1 MPLPHFTLAYDQLL
15 QTYGSQ
21 KWPDRGIGSL
31 SDSGMT
37 ASTKSLQEY
46 RGFGKGRQ
54 EIYRSGGSTS
64 LLNSWRRAA
73 SISIGR

>member
-21 KWPDRGIGSL
+21 KWPDGGIGSL

-46 RGFGKGRQ
+46 
-54 EIYRSGGSTS
+54 
-64 LLNSWRRAA
+64 
-73 SISIGR
+73 